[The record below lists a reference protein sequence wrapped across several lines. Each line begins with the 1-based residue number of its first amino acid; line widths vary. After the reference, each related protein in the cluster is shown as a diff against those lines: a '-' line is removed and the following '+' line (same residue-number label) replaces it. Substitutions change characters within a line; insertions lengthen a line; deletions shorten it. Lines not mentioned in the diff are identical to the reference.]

1 MEDIYTRVRGL
12 VGEEKF
18 SHLKGK
24 RVLIVGLGGVGGTV
38 LESLIR
44 SGVTH
49 FHLIDFDKVEVSN
62 LNRQILYDASNI
74 GEVKVDV
81 AKRRALSI
89 NPDAEIKTSAM
100 RIDKDNIDS
109 LLDGHYDFICDACDS
124 TDAKSELAR
133 YALNKHIP
141 FIMSGGAANQCHI
154 EKVKITSLDKSEGD
168 PLLKKMRTILRST
181 PIDLKAVNCAFFTQK
196 NEKPSKLGLN
206 SSIFATSSMGLA
218 IGEYIFNS
226 LL

>member
-1 MEDIYTRVRGL
+1 MDDIYTRIRGL

-18 SHLKGK
+18 SHLERK

-38 LESLIR
+38 LESLVR
-44 SGVTH
+44 SGVTN
-49 FHLIDFDKVEVSN
+49 FHIVDFDKVENSN
-62 LNRQILYDASNI
+62 LNRQILYDASKL
-74 GEVKVDV
+74 GELKVDV
-81 AKRRALSI
+81 ANERVISI
-89 NPDAEIKTSAM
+89 NPNVVIKADATKV
-100 RIDKDNIDS
+100 DKDNINTV
-109 LLDGHYDFICDACDS
+109 LDGEYDFICDACDS
-124 TDAKSELAR
+124 VDAKAELAK
-133 YALNKHIP
+133 YALARNIP

-168 PLLKKMRTILRST
+168 PLLKKMRALLRSDGV
-181 PIDLKAVNCAFFTQK
+181 DLKAVNCAFFAQK
-196 NEKPSKLGLN
+196 NEKPSNSGLN